1 VAFRRINISVTV
13 FWPPPN
19 TCLSF
24 RPTTYRQEH
33 KHREAPPSPS
43 SLAALPYPKK
53 NGNWPKKWFLPTNQ
67 NLSQSQTTYSFS
79 TTTSTSLNHPIR
91 PFPPPLLHHPHHH
104 HHNLPHYP
112 LNCPVSDLL
121 SSHRPDLLSFIIS
134 QEPLLFKQ

>member
-1 VAFRRINISVTV
+1 VAFRRINIYICNGFLTTSKYLT
-13 FWPPPN
+13 F
-19 TCLSF
+19 L
-24 RPTTYRQEH
+24 PTDYIQTGTQAQRSSS
-33 KHREAPPSPS
+33 SPS
-43 SLAALPYPKK
+43 SLAALPCPKI
-53 NGNWPKKWFLPTNQ
+53 NGNRPKKWFLPTNQ

-79 TTTSTSLNHPIR
+79 TTTSTSLYHPIR

-104 HHNLPHYP
+104 HLPHYP